1 MSLKKS
7 KNHLLKHIFI
17 SFLLILFC
25 FASCKMRAEQKSL
38 TTQFEII
45 DALIS
50 TNQFDDAERELKKIQ
65 KKVYDSW
72 SYIGIFKRYKM
83 LADYDQADKV
93 ILQALKKNPENQEL
107 LAVYTDFLLEE
118 CRNEN
123 SSTRTRTVSVKSGNQ
138 KSLEKALEYG
148 IKLKNGKY
156 ASLFSEAILLK
167 YEVEF
172 KDKTQ
177 EELNL
182 LYKNDDFYSVY
193 YDAYHGSKSPLWLR
207 NCAVINLVNGQ
218 YNAAANLSPGIFAD
232 ADDAY
237 FWALVLYDAEEYYKC
252 VDALKT
258 ARTYFDDFTQ
268 KNIFKTSSVK
278 LAALESDAYYAL
290 NLYDKAENA
299 RQKGIPEKQDFSKL
313 TEDEQKLLPLLMTNS
328 AVWAKYNGDKATCAD
343 LLFTVVTNWPDYV
356 PGLIQYADFAY
367 ESNLEREENFEIKAL
382 RKAGLST
389 LEMEKYDSRRKIP
402 LSDAL
407 YRINSSLL
415 RKQNP
420 YLEIKKMDLAYKTD
434 FSKTQKEKD
443 RDLWNFLENNY
454 YSAQDNRALIIEY
467 AVHYLLNQKQT
478 DEAWKVFLRYVKE
491 IFVFDEKTDFWTQF
505 VSQMTKLDLRLLEY
519 AGYFAQS
526 QGLYDETLRIYE
538 YCVFES
544 SGILEENQISP
555 NVSNMTCMN
564 LADIYYSNGN
574 KDKALNLYGKTA
586 TREMQPKRRSEIYYR
601 IALIYAD
608 SSDKKNASRAAETAK
623 QIYPENAKASLLLD
637 KLK

>member
-50 TNQFDDAERELKKIQ
+50 TSQFDDAERELKKIQ

-83 LADYDQADKV
+83 IADYDQADKV

-123 SSTRTRTVSVKSGNQ
+123 SSTRTRSVSVKNGNQ

-156 ASLFSEAILLK
+156 ASLYSEAVLLK
-167 YEVEF
+167 YEAEF
-172 KDKTQ
+172 KNKSQ
-177 EELNL
+177 EELNQ

-193 YDAYHGSKSPLWLR
+193 YDAYRGSKNPVWLR

-237 FWALVLYDAEEYYKC
+237 FWALALYDAGEYYEC
-252 VDALKT
+252 ADALKT
-258 ARTYFDDFTQ
+258 SRTFFDDFTQ
-268 KNIFKTSSVK
+268 KNIFKASSVK

-299 RQKGIPEKQDFSKL
+299 RQKGIPENQDFSKL

-328 AVWAKYNGDKATCAD
+328 AVWAKYNGDENKRAD
-343 LLFTVVTNWPDYV
+343 LLFSVVTNWPDYV

-367 ESNLEREENFEIKAL
+367 ESSLEREENFEMKAL
-382 RKAGLST
+382 RKAGIST
-389 LEMEKYDSRRKIP
+389 LEMEKYDNRRKIP

-407 YRINSSLL
+407 YRINSSLN

-420 YLEIKKMDLAYKTD
+420 YLEIKKMDLTYKTD

-454 YSAQDNRALIIEY
+454 YSAQDDRALIIEY
-467 AVHYLLNQKQT
+467 GVHYLLSQKQT
-478 DEAWKVFLRYVKE
+478 EEAWKLFLRYVKE
-491 IFVFDEKTDFWTQF
+491 ILIFDEKTDFWTQF
-505 VSQMTKLDLRLLEY
+505 VSQMTKLDLRLVEY
-519 AGYFAQS
+519 AGYFAQN

-538 YCVFES
+538 YCVYES
-544 SGILEENQISP
+544 SGILEENQIAP
-555 NVSNMTCMN
+555 NVSNTTCMN

-586 TREMQPKRRSEIYYR
+586 AREMQPKRRSEIYYR